1 MGGRGLPL
9 LAPPHGGLRS
19 ETPRV
24 QPFRHGETP
33 SFPVA
38 PSGSS
43 PLLENS
49 MFPKWAGEDSH
60 CSPRHMAG
68 CALKPLGFSPSATG
82 KHPVSPSPLL
92 VRVLSLRTRCFPNG
106 RERTRTSKA
115 LRPLPPQGSASANFA
130 TRPY

>member
-82 KHPVSPSPLL
+82 GKHPSPPPPPLL
-92 VRVLSLRTRCFPNG
+92 RRSLLHAHFFTLKG
-106 RERTRTSKA
+106 GATS
-115 LRPLPPQGSASANFA
+115 P
-130 TRPY
+130 